1 MTPRRH
7 DPEGW
12 AARYVEGLMRSR
24 ARRRFEAHLV
34 GCDDC
39 WREVTQAR
47 AGRRIAEGARE
58 LAPASL
64 RDDVRAAVAL
74 ASPGR
79 SRRARFLVPLAA
91 VAVVVALVGG
101 GLFLFLGRGGPSQP
115 PAITAALLAYRT
127 SRMPPGTPPQQAAP
141 ELGSAGLRLVEA
153 EHTDLDG
160 TPVDAYVYAA
170 STGRRITLFL
180 SARRFPRALG
190 ATTRSGRV
198 SGWHAAADGV
208 HLVCGDRPVSY
219 MMLGRDP
226 SLVRMAERV
235 LLGTEVHTT

>member
-7 DPEGW
+7 DPEGS

-39 WREVTQAR
+39 WREVTEAR

-58 LAPASL
+58 LAPGSL

-74 ASPGR
+74 ASSGGSR
-79 SRRARFLVPLAA
+79 RRRARLPVPLAA
-91 VAVVVALVGG
+91 IAVVVALVGG
-101 GLFLFLGRGGPSQP
+101 GLFLFLGRGGSSQP
-115 PAITAALLAYRT
+115 SAITAALLAYRT
-127 SRMPPGTPPQQAAP
+127 SRMPPATPPQHPAP
-141 ELGSAGLRLVEA
+141 TLGSAGLRLVEA
-153 EHTDLDG
+153 EHTSLDG

-180 SARRFPRALG
+180 SARKPRPTACISSV
-190 ATTRSGRV
+190 ATGRSR
-198 SGWHAAADGV
+198 
-208 HLVCGDRPVSY
+208 
-219 MMLGRDP
+219 
-226 SLVRMAERV
+226 
-235 LLGTEVHTT
+235 T